1 MDLDLDTL
9 VADIKAAASGILK
22 ADVATF
28 RGFSERQVKAI
39 AQQAKLIAAG
49 IATGQIT
56 EETRDFFLDSLE
68 DMALNFAKTLRGLV
82 LVTVEKVW
90 NAVVGVLWKA
100 ISTATGIAIPVPTK
114 SPGKN

>member
-1 MDLDLDTL
+1 MDLDLNTL
-9 VADIKAAASGILK
+9 VTDMKAAASGILK

-39 AQQAKLIAAG
+39 AQQAKLIAVG

-100 ISTATGIAIPVPTK
+100 ISTATGIVIPVPTK
-114 SPGKN
+114 VPGGR